1 MRGMLRPMFVR
12 WFLAAQLIIS
22 CNVCM
27 ECLIQEDVSRISSI
41 WTSLYIR
48 RGAFR
53 LGATGLVSS
62 SELLPVPPAAGGHVL
77 IRGFSDVLPRL
88 VCES

>member
-1 MRGMLRPMFVR
+1 MRGMLQPMFFR

-27 ECLIQEDVSRISSI
+27 ECLVQEDVSRISSI

-48 RGAFR
+48 RDAFR
-53 LGATGLVSS
+53 LGATRLVSS
-62 SELLPVPPAAGGHVL
+62 SELLPVPPCCRRPCVNKRFFRRAAET
-77 IRGFSDVLPRL
+77 RL
-88 VCES
+88 

>member
-1 MRGMLRPMFVR
+1 MRGMLQPMFVR

-48 RGAFR
+48 RDAFR
-53 LGATGLVSS
+53 LGATRLVSS
-62 SELLPVPPAAGGHVL
+62 SELLPVLPCRPCVNKRFFRRAAET
-77 IRGFSDVLPRL
+77 RL
-88 VCES
+88 